1 MKSYQIIGI
10 VSMLILIGCATT
22 LDTKIPSYEIEPV
35 EIVNKTDTT
44 YINEFRMMEPK
55 SSSNTFDMMKK
66 NYGKPKATY
75 SGKYQENIDQNVWN
89 NVPLLDNEKLFTI
102 ITDGTE
108 TSANYYTSMMI
119 FDSDNKDCLTPS
131 HKDRKALVEV
141 ITYKMGRYVKASR

>member
-1 MKSYQIIGI
+1 MRLHQIIGI
-10 VSMLILIGCATT
+10 VSLPIVIGCATT
-22 LDTKIPSYEIEPV
+22 LDTKITSYEIEPV
-35 EIVNKTDTT
+35 EIVNETDTT
-44 YINEFRMMEPK
+44 YINEFRMMQPK

-66 NYGKPKATY
+66 NYGKPEATY

-89 NVPLLDNEKLFTI
+89 NVPLLDSEKLITV

-108 TSANYYTSMMI
+108 TKANYFTSMMI
-119 FDSDNKDCLTPS
+119 FDSDKKDCLTPS